1 MNFHFR
7 VMMNLDV
14 YKYVEQTMKTRN
26 LMCFSL
32 MPVNGNE

>member
-1 MNFHFR
+1 MNFHFG

-14 YKYVEQTMKTRN
+14 YKYVEQTMN

-32 MPVNGNE
+32 MPEGEW

>member
-7 VMMNLDV
+7 VTMNLDV
-14 YKYVEQTMKTRN
+14 YKYVEQTMKTN